1 MMASLRILTHSLAYQ
16 NVNSLT
22 CMFNIRY
29 IAEGINRAHRETAG
43 SGVKVVL
50 ENMSCQGHTI
60 GGDLREL
67 RQIMELVEDKA
78 RLGVCLDTCHAMAAG
93 FDLSTQAGFD
103 RLCQEFDEQVHSKV
117 LVFKL

>member
-1 MMASLRILTHSLAYQ
+1 
-16 NVNSLT
+16 
-22 CMFNIRY
+22 MFNIRY